1 MSWSRYCYSFSSTD
15 SGEAFWRFCVK
26 REWGYQKVETKN
38 KILVVDDKGINR
50 YMLGNIFREEYE
62 IVEASGGQMAI
73 DIMEVDAR
81 NFAVVMLDII
91 MPVINGFGVLEY
103 MKDKKLL
110 DKLPVVI
117 VTDDDSE
124 ETSDRA
130 FEYKVADLVIKPFE
144 PKIIKRR
151 VQNIIEL
158 YAYRE
163 KYGNNT

>member
-1 MSWSRYCYSFSSTD
+1 M
-15 SGEAFWRFCVK
+15 K
-26 REWGYQKVETKN
+26 TKN

-50 YMLGNIFREEYE
+50 YMLGDIFRDEYE
-62 IVEASGGQMAI
+62 VVEASGGQMAI
-73 DIMEVDAR
+73 DIMEADAR
-81 NFAVVMLDII
+81 NLAVVMLDII

-103 MKDKKLL
+103 MKDKGLL
-110 DKLPVVI
+110 ERLPVVI

-130 FEYKVADLVIKPFE
+130 FEYKVADLVVKPFE
-144 PKIIKRR
+144 PKVIRRR

-163 KYGNNT
+163 KYEKIL

>member
-1 MSWSRYCYSFSSTD
+1 M
-15 SGEAFWRFCVK
+15 
-26 REWGYQKVETKN
+26 
-38 KILVVDDKGINR
+38 VDDKGINR
-50 YMLGNIFREEYE
+50 YMLGDIFREEYE

-73 DIMEVDAR
+73 DIMESDAR
-81 NFAVVMLDII
+81 SLAVVMLDII

-103 MKDKKLL
+103 MKKKGLL
-110 DKLPVVI
+110 ERLPVVI

-130 FEYKVADLVIKPFE
+130 FEYKVADLVVKPFE
-144 PKIIKRR
+144 PRIIKRR

-163 KYGNNT
+163 KYENKA

>member
-1 MSWSRYCYSFSSTD
+1 M
-15 SGEAFWRFCVK
+15 
-26 REWGYQKVETKN
+26 
-38 KILVVDDKGINR
+38 VDDKGIDR
-50 YMLGNIFREEYE
+50 YMLGDIFRDEYE

-73 DIMEVDAR
+73 DIMETDAG
-81 NFAVVMLDII
+81 NLAVVMLDII

-103 MKDKKLL
+103 MKKKGLL
-110 DKLPVVI
+110 DRLPVVI

-130 FEYKVADLVIKPFE
+130 FEYKVADLVVKPFE
-144 PKIIKRR
+144 PKVIRRR

-163 KYGNNT
+163 KYGKKV